1 MRRQYFYWTYLVL
14 CFVFIIYGGY
24 NLIYNFNHGKGLSII
39 SLVMLIIGSVLLI
52 IYLILFL
59 ITYLNKKKRVKQD
72 ERVIEEE
79 SLIEEKKEEPK
90 PVEEEEKK
98 SEPEPVKKTAPRDE
112 VIYERSPRPQSRYD
126 IDWAS
131 GYILL
136 VGYGP
141 VLRLSE
147 NRILDM
153 RNNTY
158 YRIEG
163 NIVKQEGSGPVFEI
177 NGRKIKSAFGGY
189 LYEISGSNVN
199 KVFGGFYASFSGN
212 YLTTY
217 DSKEKYEVPGSM
229 TIQQQLAVVALL
241 FGAY

>member
-24 NLIYNFNHGKGLSII
+24 NLIYNFNHGKGLSVI
-39 SLVMLIIGSVLLI
+39 SLVMLIVGSVLLI

-72 ERVIEEE
+72 DRVIEEE

-90 PVEEEEKK
+90 PVEEEKK
-98 SEPEPVKKTAPRDE
+98 PEPEPVKKAAPRDE

-131 GYILL
+131 GYVLL

-177 NGRKIKSAFGGY
+177 NGRKIRSAFGGY

-217 DSKEKYEVPGSM
+217 DLQEKYELPSSM

>member
-72 ERVIEEE
+72 DRVIEEE

-90 PVEEEEKK
+90 PIEEEKK
-98 SEPEPVKKTAPRDE
+98 SEPEPVKKTAPMDE

-177 NGRKIKSAFGGY
+177 NGRKIRSAFGGY

>member
-72 ERVIEEE
+72 DRVIEEE
-79 SLIEEKKEEPK
+79 SLIEEKRKEPK
-90 PVEEEEKK
+90 PVEEEKK

-112 VIYERSPRPQSRYD
+112 AIYERSPRPQSRYD

-131 GYILL
+131 GYVLL

-177 NGRKIKSAFGGY
+177 NGRKIRSAFGGY